1 MFGKSAVGRNGGPV
15 CGDGNKR
22 EYSTLKGGGRHG
34 QLATGRSISMVRP
47 LSLHNNT
54 TINLGSAR
62 LGLNLPGNGE
72 AVAFCGVHF
81 FLIMAGGE
89 ILRHH

>member
-1 MFGKSAVGRNGGPV
+1 MFGESAGGWNGGPV
-15 CGDGNKR
+15 CGDGK
-22 EYSTLKGGGRHG
+22 LKGGGRHG

-62 LGLNLPGNGE
+62 LGLNLSGNGE

-81 FLIMAGGE
+81 FLIMPGGE

>member
-1 MFGKSAVGRNGGPV
+1 
-15 CGDGNKR
+15 
-22 EYSTLKGGGRHG
+22 
-34 QLATGRSISMVRP
+34 MVRL

-72 AVAFCGVHF
+72 AVASCGVHF
-81 FLIMAGGE
+81 FLIMAGRE
-89 ILRHH
+89 ILRHHQIAAGRMNFIALPSC

>member
-1 MFGKSAVGRNGGPV
+1 
-15 CGDGNKR
+15 
-22 EYSTLKGGGRHG
+22 
-34 QLATGRSISMVRP
+34 MVRP

-72 AVAFCGVHF
+72 AVVLCGVHF

-89 ILRHH
+89 ILRHL

>member
-1 MFGKSAVGRNGGPV
+1 MV
-15 CGDGNKR
+15 C
-22 EYSTLKGGGRHG
+22 
-34 QLATGRSISMVRP
+34 P

-62 LGLNLPGNGE
+62 LGLNLPGNRE
-72 AVAFCGVHF
+72 AVAFRGVHF

-89 ILRHH
+89 ILRHHSIVAGRTNFIAPPS